1 MQVDREVVLSVSEP
15 PGDRDVVGDSRQ
27 ASASWDHDEFIDVGI
42 TFDDRRG
49 IRFHGICEVSVGIVA
64 AEGTQQR
71 RREYHV
77 PDWPQ
82 PDQQNAH

>member
-1 MQVDREVVLSVSEP
+1 M
-15 PGDRDVVGDSRQ
+15 
-27 ASASWDHDEFIDVGI
+27 GI

-49 IRFHGICEVSVGIVA
+49 IRFHDIGEMSVGIVA